1 MIHCNL
7 VHEMGSQDHQLK
19 TEEREQE
26 VVLVGLVDITLKE
39 YQIQKLL
46 PWPAASYSSSSSS
59 SFFLH
64 VFVPVDRYY
73 FAVQRKS

>member
-1 MIHCNL
+1 M
-7 VHEMGSQDHQLK
+7 D
-19 TEEREQE
+19 
-26 VVLVGLVDITLKE
+26 LVDITLLISMVLCWGHTALKE
-39 YQIQKLL
+39 DQIQKLL
-46 PWPAASYSSSSSS
+46 PWLAVSYSSSSS